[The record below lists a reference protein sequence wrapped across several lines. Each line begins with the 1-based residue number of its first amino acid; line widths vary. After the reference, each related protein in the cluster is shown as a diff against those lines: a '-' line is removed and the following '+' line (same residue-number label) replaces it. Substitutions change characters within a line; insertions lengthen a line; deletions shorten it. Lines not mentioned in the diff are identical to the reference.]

1 MGFSSINDNIW
12 RIAMNKYQNLIICSS
27 NKGKIKEFNSITNS
41 GAVFRTISEIYNE
54 VFDPEENGLSFSE
67 NAYIKAKAGFDIT
80 SKLLDGSFLVIA
92 DDSGIEISAL
102 GGRPGIYSGRYL
114 KQAGGGIEGVLAE
127 LQNQENRFCRFVC
140 NITALDQSGKKVFE
154 TEEYWP
160 GKISYKAKGTNGFG
174 YDPIVIPTG
183 FDKTVAELG
192 NKLKDSLSHRSQAL
206 KKLLGFLQN

>member
-1 MGFSSINDNIW
+1 
-12 RIAMNKYQNLIICSS
+12 MNKYQNLIICSS

-41 GAVFRTISEIYNE
+41 GAVFKTISEIYNE

-127 LQNQENRFCRFVC
+127 MQNQENRSCRFVC

-154 TEEYWP
+154 TEGYWP
-160 GKISYKAKGTNGFG
+160 GKIGYQAKGTNGFG

-192 NKLKDSLSHRSQAL
+192 NELKDSLSHRSQAL
-206 KKLLGFLQN
+206 KKLLNFLQN

>member
-1 MGFSSINDNIW
+1 
-12 RIAMNKYQNLIICSS
+12 MNKYQNLIICSS

-80 SKLLDGSFLVIA
+80 SKLLDESFLVIA

-127 LQNQENRFCRFVC
+127 MQNQENRSCRFVC

-154 TEEYWP
+154 TEQYWP
-160 GKISYKAKGTNGFG
+160 GKISYQAKGTNGFG

-192 NKLKDSLSHRSQAL
+192 NELKDSLSHRSQAL
-206 KKLLGFLQN
+206 KKLLNFLRN

>member
-1 MGFSSINDNIW
+1 
-12 RIAMNKYQNLIICSS
+12 MNKYQNLIICSS
-27 NKGKIKEFNSITNS
+27 NKGKIKEFNSITNA
-41 GAVFRTISEIYNE
+41 GAVFRTISEIYSE

-127 LQNQENRFCRFVC
+127 MQNQENRSCRFVC

-154 TEEYWP
+154 TEGYWP
-160 GKISYKAKGTNGFG
+160 GKIGYQAKGTNGFG

-192 NKLKDSLSHRSQAL
+192 NELKDSLSHRSQAL
-206 KKLLGFLQN
+206 KKLLNFLQN

>member
-1 MGFSSINDNIW
+1 
-12 RIAMNKYQNLIICSS
+12 MNKYQNLIICSS

-54 VFDPEENGLSFSE
+54 IFDPEENGLSFSE

-127 LQNQENRFCRFVC
+127 MQNQENRSCRFVC

-160 GKISYKAKGTNGFG
+160 GEISYQAKGTNGFG

-192 NKLKDSLSHRSQAL
+192 NELKDSLSHRSQAL
-206 KKLLGFLQN
+206 KKLLNFLQN

>member
-1 MGFSSINDNIW
+1 MGFTNINDNIW

-27 NKGKIKEFNSITNS
+27 NKGKIKEFNSISNA
-41 GAVFRTISEIYNE
+41 GAGFRAISEIYNE
-54 VFDPEENGLSFSE
+54 IFDPEENGLSFSE
-67 NAYIKAKAGFDIT
+67 NAFIKAKAGFDIT

-127 LQNQENRFCRFVC
+127 MQNQENRSCRFVC

-154 TEEYWP
+154 TEEYWS
-160 GKISYKAKGTNGFG
+160 GEIGYQAKGTNGFG

-192 NKLKDSLSHRSQAL
+192 NEVKDSLSHRSQAL
-206 KKLLGFLQN
+206 KKLLNFLQN